1 MKITNDVNNNID
13 FLSSSNK
20 GDEDNSLLGSLFSIN
35 PINEEKNFKKIS
47 NDLEFTFKEDETKII
62 DYLSNILPNLNIGNL
77 SSTDLKAIKNE
88 IKSDINITSELKV
101 KMLSLLESGM
111 EQNKKFF
118 IKIPE
123 QQNVNRLTNKKLV
136 NYPSNTETKIERFQF
151 SSIPMKIANEITS
164 KNEQKILKDNI
175 TNKNIN
181 GIINSE
187 KELDKQQKLNSEDKN
202 VNFVKK
208 IKKIEHPNK
217 LYQALRSKSSKHL
230 EKMEATSILDKKSLD
245 MNDINSANNQINEYL
260 KKNKVDEIKANE
272 KLSNLQNSFHSS
284 SKGSQFAHQ
293 NNTSFS
299 NSTYNSVLEGLL
311 ETLDLTKKGWTTKLV
326 SRIENAFASGKE
338 EIEFNLKPKNL
349 GKLKVSISLKN
360 GIGNVKIITEN
371 TFSAG
376 ALNQNENHLQ
386 KLFNDN
392 GIDLEFSAHEDNQY
406 FGSKNNFNKNSRNN
420 NQENFLRSENELEK
434 TNSKISLDNDVSS
447 RHIVNVI
454 A

>member
-1 MKITNDVNNNID
+1 
-13 FLSSSNK
+13 
-20 GDEDNSLLGSLFSIN
+20 
-35 PINEEKNFKKIS
+35 
-47 NDLEFTFKEDETKII
+47 
-62 DYLSNILPNLNIGNL
+62 
-77 SSTDLKAIKNE
+77 
-88 IKSDINITSELKV
+88 
-101 KMLSLLESGM
+101 M

-123 QQNVNRLTNKKLV
+123 QQNVKTLTNKKLA
-136 NYPSNTETKIERFQF
+136 NYPSNTETKIERFQV
-151 SSIPMKIANEITS
+151 SSTPMKIANEITS
-164 KNEQKILKDNI
+164 QNEQKILKDNI

-181 GIINSE
+181 GIINSK

-208 IKKIEHPNK
+208 IKKNEHPNK

-245 MNDINSANNQINEYL
+245 MNNINSANNQINDYL
-260 KKNKVDEIKANE
+260 KNNKVDEIKANE

-284 SKGSQFAHQ
+284 GKGSQFAQQ

-299 NSTYNSVLEGLL
+299 NSAYNSVLEGLL
-311 ETLDLTKKGWTTKLV
+311 ETLDLTQKGWTTKLV

-386 KLFNDN
+386 KLFNDH
-392 GIDLEFSAHEDNQY
+392 GIDLEFSAHENNQY
-406 FGSKNNFNKNSRNN
+406 FGSKNNFNKN
-420 NQENFLRSENELEK
+420 FK
-434 TNSKISLDNDVSS
+434 K
-447 RHIVNVI
+447 
-454 A
+454 